1 METHPDSAELSAGA
15 RRRAAWA
22 VFAWPLI
29 VTGAALVW
37 TFSFLD
43 DLPETVV
50 THWGT
55 GGVADGFTSRAAA
68 PWYALIG
75 LVMGWGIGALVLAL
89 SRQDHIQ
96 RRMGVGIAAGTAA
109 LVSATMASTL
119 WLQRGA
125 DATVEIAAV
134 DVAITASL
142 VLALLVG
149 VVAGRTV
156 AGAEE
161 AVATGAVPADV
172 PRAALDGT
180 RPTRWSATARPA
192 RGVWVLLGL
201 LPPFFVGLAWVTG
214 MWLFPLVTGVLVLA
228 AVVCFS
234 SFRVAVGPDGL
245 VIGGALG
252 VPTWRIP
259 LPDVAYARVTAVDPL
274 WQFGGWGYRLGADG
288 RTGFVVRKGEAVEV
302 TRGDGARWVV
312 TVDGAEEAA
321 ALLNS
326 LAERERSTR

>member
-1 METHPDSAELSAGA
+1 MTA
-15 RRRAAWA
+15 RRKAALA
-22 VFAWPLI
+22 VFAWPLV
-29 VTGAALVW
+29 VTGAALAW

-43 DLPETVV
+43 ELPETVV

-55 GGVADGFTSRAAA
+55 GGVPDGFTSREAA

-75 LVMGWGIGALVLAL
+75 LALAWGMGALILAL
-89 SRQDHIQ
+89 SRKDHLQ
-96 RRMGVGIAAGTAA
+96 RRMGVGLAAGTAA
-109 LVSATMASTL
+109 FVSGTMASTL

-125 DATVEIAAV
+125 DATAEIAGV

-149 VVAGRTV
+149 VVAGGTV
-156 AGAEE
+156 AGAG
-161 AVATGAVPADV
+161 ADDTVANGALPADV
-172 PRAALDGT
+172 PRAALAGT
-180 RPTRWSATARPA
+180 GPTRWSATARPA
-192 RGVWVLLGL
+192 RGMRVLLWL

-214 MWLFPLVTGVLVLA
+214 MWLFPLVIGVVVVA
-228 AVVCFS
+228 AAVCFS
-234 SFRVAVGPDGL
+234 WFRVVVGPDGL

-259 LPDVAYARVTAVDPL
+259 LSDVAYARVTSVDPL

-288 RTGFVVRKGEAVEV
+288 RTGFVVRKGEGLEV

-326 LAERERSTR
+326 LAERERATR